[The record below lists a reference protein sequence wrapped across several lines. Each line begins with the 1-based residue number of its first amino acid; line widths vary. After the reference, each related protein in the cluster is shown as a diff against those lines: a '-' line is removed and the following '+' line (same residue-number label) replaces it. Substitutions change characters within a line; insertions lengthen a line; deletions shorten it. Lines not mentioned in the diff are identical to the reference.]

1 MIVVIISPPIVK
13 RFVNYITVEERERE
27 TERER
32 RAVPRSRSVSRSL
45 SSSRSVSRSTK
56 KAPGIRGH
64 SRHCRD
70 PTSTDLKPVYQ

>member
-32 RAVPRSRSVSRSL
+32 GLFLAPAL
-45 SSSRSVSRSTK
+45 FPALFLAPALFPALQK